1 MPVGPSSVP
10 SRAHASRPVAAGG
23 WRRGVLG
30 TIVGL
35 AAGALLG
42 TVLPREE
49 ADDIPPRD
57 RDGRR
62 R

>member
-1 MPVGPSSVP
+1 MPVGSSSVP
-10 SRAHASRPVAAGG
+10 FRAHASRPVAAGG
-23 WRRGVLG
+23 WRRAVLG

-42 TVLPREE
+42 TVLPHEE